1 MSPRFVRLFPDTY
14 LDSVLQMSGT
24 RVMDQR
30 EGITWASAAMGTAAN
45 IATLLE
51 RGFSKNDLASVKPGD
66 LFIAVEADDEETAVS
81 AATAAEHKMFSARAK
96 NASATDLIPKSLD
109 EALRIEPRSNIAIV
123 SVPGEY
129 AALEANKALARGMDV
144 LLFSDGVSREDEIAL
159 KDHAAARGRFVMGP
173 GAGTALLAHTGLA
186 FANVVMAGPVG
197 VVTAAGTGAQEVMS
211 LLDRWG
217 VGVSHVI
224 GLGGR
229 DLNEDINGRMAALA
243 ISALKDDPL
252 TEVILFVSKLPSP
265 RVAREVMDLAAGVPM
280 VVAFMGVDTK
290 MATPSGVVISDT
302 LEGGVVRT
310 LELLGKTPPDTTGL
324 KGPSV
329 EAVISKLRPEQSAI
343 HGLYSGG
350 TLCYE
355 ALVLLGRTFDR
366 PVYSNTP
373 IDKNLHTPAPAGASL
388 LLDLGE
394 EEYTKGRPHPMID
407 PEARVEI
414 LEISGGDPSV
424 AVIVM
429 DVVLGHG
436 SHPDPAGILAPICA
450 RIMANGG
457 PQIVTYVLGTS
468 GDPQIYSSQ
477 VAKLVEAGCIVTETA
492 ARAALVAGSI
502 AARNP
507 DFVRLPL

>member
-1 MSPRFVRLFPDTY
+1 MSLRLIRLFPDTY
-14 LDSVLQMSGT
+14 LYSVLQMSGT
-24 RVMDQR
+24 RVMDQSA
-30 EGITWASAAMGTAAN
+30 GITWASAAMGTAAN

-51 RGFSKNDLASVKPGD
+51 RGFSKNDLNSAKPGD
-66 LFIAVEADDEETAVS
+66 LFIAVEAVDEASAVA
-81 AATAAEHKMFSARAK
+81 AATAAEQKMFSARAK
-96 NASATDLIPKSLD
+96 STSATDLIPKSLD
-109 EALRIEPRSNIAIV
+109 EAMRIEPRSNIAII
-123 SVPGEY
+123 SLPGDY
-129 AALEANKALARGMDV
+129 AALEANKALALGMDV
-144 LLFSDGVSREDEIAL
+144 LLFSDGISRADEIAL
-159 KDHAAARGRFVMGP
+159 KDHAAARERLVMGP
-173 GAGTALLAHTGLA
+173 GAGTAMLAHIGLA
-186 FANVVMAGPVG
+186 FANVVTAGPVG
-197 VVTAAGTGAQEVMS
+197 VVAAAGTGAQEVMS

-229 DLNEDINGRMAALA
+229 DLNEDINGRMARLA
-243 ISALKDDPL
+243 IAALKSDPL
-252 TEVILFVSKLPSP
+252 TQVILFVSKPPSP
-265 RVAREVMDLAAGVPM
+265 RVAAEVMNLAGDTPM
-280 VVAFMGVDTK
+280 VVAFMGIDSK
-290 MATPSGVVISDT
+290 IAAPAGVNISDT

-324 KGPSV
+324 KGPAI
-329 EAVISKLRPEQSAI
+329 EAAISKLRPEQSAI

-373 IDKNLHTPAPAGASL
+373 IVKSLQMPAPAGASF

-450 RIMANGG
+450 KIMANGG
-457 PQIVTYVLGTS
+457 PQIITYVLGTN
-468 GDPQIYSSQ
+468 GDPQIYSAQ
-477 VAKLVEAGCIVTETA
+477 VAKLVAAGCIVTETA

-507 DFVRLPL
+507 RLARLPL